1 MLKIY
6 LYTSIQEF
14 DVCPLT
20 GKSIAKNF
28 GELVHNIEFNK
39 EQEKLRPDDTFIV
52 PTYVVPWSGD
62 FRVDVIYPDGSVNNG
77 IAVEEISKIILSG
90 YKNASAAIDSNPNLL
105 KKPGITQKIASSFI
119 KWRDGLYIE
128 EHEEELEEAMKKAA
142 KEAREEAADKIND
155 LDILAMVMK
164 KFNLSG
170 DDVEQIYYNENIV
183 EPENYQDFYYT
194 IKDIIVSKNDDS
206 VLKNEIHAS
215 ELKEYSYTVMCKN
228 GWIIEGNATITT
240 IKHDGIVQMT
250 IEKNQEW

>member
-14 DVCPLT
+14 DICPLT

-28 GELVHNIEFNK
+28 GELVHNIEFNQ
-39 EQEKLRPDDTFIV
+39 EQEKLHPDETFVV
-52 PTYVVPWSGD
+52 PTYIVPWSGAP
-62 FRVDVIYPDGSVNNG
+62 RVDVIFPDGSVNNG
-77 IAVEEISKIILSG
+77 LAVEDVSEVILSG
-90 YKNASAAIDSNPNLL
+90 YKSGSAAIDTNPSIL
-105 KKPGITQKIASSFI
+105 KKPGIVQKIASSFI

-128 EHEEELEEAMKKAA
+128 EHEEELKEAMKNAA

-164 KFNLSG
+164 KYNLCG
-170 DDVEQIYYNENIV
+170 DDIEQIYYNEKLI
-183 EPENYQDFYYT
+183 EPEEYQDFYRT
-194 IKDIIVSKNDDS
+194 IMNIIVSKNDDS
-206 VLKNEIHAS
+206 ILQSEIHAS
-215 ELKEYSYTVMCKN
+215 KLEKYDYTVMCKN
-228 GWIIEGNATITT
+228 GWVIEANAIMTT